1 MIMRN
6 NVAALGLA
14 LLAVFANPARA
25 EITLNLK
32 DADISTLIA
41 TVSEVTGKNFIVD
54 ARVKGKVTVISSSP
68 MSSDGLYETFLAVL
82 SVNGFAAIP
91 SGDTIKI
98 IPEATAKQEGS
109 GRFGDTA
116 GRPFDE
122 VVTHVFQLQNIS
134 ASQLVPILRVMVP
147 QWGHLAA
154 YQPSNTLIITDRAA
168 NVERIGKLITQMDQ
182 TGDRDIEYVRLQNA
196 SAAEVVRVLTAMTQ
210 QDKQADPT
218 TKPTTIIADERSNSV
233 LIGGDKAERQK
244 FLDIIAQLDIPLA
257 DGGSTQVV
265 YLRYASAESLASILE
280 GYAQQAAQSEKA
292 GGAGNVAAAAPAS
305 SGSGGGG
312 ASGNTRV
319 LADKDTNALIITA
332 APKAMRQIRDVIAQ
346 LDIRRS
352 QVLVEGIVAEVSAN
366 KTSSLGVDWAV
377 FNGERIAAAGIN
389 NQSTGEALSALGS
402 AGTSSSTSL
411 AAGALRLIGSGLTIG
426 GGIDGGSDGTTFGIL
441 LKALKGDGD
450 TNVLSTP
457 TLVTLDN
464 EEAKFSVGQEVPFE
478 TGSFTNTG
486 TTNGSVNP
494 FRTVERKDVGLTL
507 SVTPQISGDS
517 DTVKLKLNLEVSSVA
532 SGTAGTAN
540 VVTNKRTLTNV
551 VSVENGQIL
560 VIAGLIDDQMN
571 DTKSGIPLLSDIPL
585 LGGLFKSRTLR
596 KAKQNLMVFIR
607 PSVLRKREDGD
618 YYTRMKYNAVRQAQ
632 INAATGAG
640 PLLGTTRPILGEIE
654 SWTEEN
660 ANKPERVVEMPTP
673 ADAPAVAPGAADVD
687 NTPAAQQITPSGTIR
702 VRPAPTPATAP
713 APESTTPPRVRQPAP
728 TALPST
734 VEEEEPSFG
743 GQLRNPGNGG

>member
-1 MIMRN
+1 MTMRN
-6 NVAALGLA
+6 NVAAFGLA
-14 LLAVFANPARA
+14 LLVFFAAPARA

-109 GRFGDTA
+109 GRFGETK

-134 ASQLVPILRVMVP
+134 AAQLVPILRVMVP

-168 NVERIGKLITQMDQ
+168 NVERIGKLIAQMDQ
-182 TGDRDIEYVRLQNA
+182 AGDRDIEYVRLQNA
-196 SAAEVVRVLTAMTQ
+196 AASEVVRVLTAMTQ

-233 LIGGDKAERQK
+233 LIGGDKTERQK

-257 DGGSTQVV
+257 DGGATQVV
-265 YLRYASAESLASILE
+265 YLRYASAENLAPILE
-280 GYAQQAAQSEKA
+280 GYAQQAAQADKS
-292 GGAGNVAAAAPAS
+292 GTGTAAASAPT
-305 SGSGGGG
+305 GGGG
-312 ASGNTRV
+312 AAGGTRV
-319 LADKDTNALIITA
+319 LADKDTNAIIITA

-352 QVLVEGIVAEVSAN
+352 QVLVEGIIAEVSAN
-366 KTSSLGVDWAV
+366 KSSDLGVDWAV
-377 FNGERIAAAGIN
+377 FNEDRIAAAGIN
-389 NQSTGEALSALGS
+389 NASTANLLGNLGR
-402 AGTSSSTSL
+402 ATGSTANL
-411 AAGALRLIGSGLTIG
+411 AASAIGLIGSGLTVAG
-426 GGIDGGSDGTTFGIL
+426 AVDGGSNGTTFGAL

-450 TNVLSTP
+450 TNILSTP

-464 EEAKFSVGQEVPFE
+464 EEAKFSVGQEVPFQ
-478 TGSFTNTG
+478 TGSYSNTG
-486 TTNGSVNP
+486 GLSNSVNP
-494 FRTVERKDVGLTL
+494 FQTIERKDVGLTL
-507 SVTPQISGDS
+507 SVTPQISGES
-517 DTVKLKLNLEVSSVA
+517 ESVKLKLNLEASSVA

-540 VVTNKRTLTNV
+540 VVTNKRTLSNV

-571 DTKSGIPLLSDIPL
+571 DTKTGVPLLSDIPL
-585 LGGLFKSRTLR
+585 LGALFRSRSVT
-596 KAKQNLMVFIR
+596 KAKQNLMMFIR
-607 PSVLRKREDGD
+607 PSVLRKRDDGD
-618 YYTRMKYNAVRQAQ
+618 YYTRIKYNSIRQAQ
-632 INAATGAG
+632 INAATGAA

-654 SWTEEN
+654 TWEDPY
-660 ANKPERVVEMPTP
+660 ARQAPRVVETPT
-673 ADAPAVAPGAADVD
+673 AYDAPTVAPGAADASPETGD
-687 NTPAAQQITPSGTIR
+687 RLITPSGTISL
-702 VRPAPTPATAP
+702 PTPAPAATPAP
-713 APESTTPPRVRQPAP
+713 DAGPETVVPAAEPESTGEQ
-728 TALPST
+728 
-734 VEEEEPSFG
+734 EPGFG
-743 GQLRNPGNGG
+743 GQLRTPADGG